1 MRVCDTPLRRR
12 MRKDNADKLACLVVD
27 DNYEIFVL
35 IEAAVGD
42 AYDCEYAPDAFT
54 AHQLLLTRHF
64 DIMLCDIR
72 MPHMDGFDLIEQL
85 KKKMITI
92 PVIFVSGAVNPDNV
106 RRAFQLGA
114 ANIIAKPVALQE
126 LRDKMKLAVDLH
138 ERLIEESYGSDQE
151 MGYVYNLLKTYYYD
165 TQEILHQIQ
174 LYHIPISVVKEELD
188 KKQRLGK
195 CFLDDPESIRFLAR
209 AA

>member
-1 MRVCDTPLRRR
+1 

-42 AYDCEYAPDAFT
+42 VYDCEYAPDAFT

-72 MPHMDGFDLIEQL
+72 MPHMDGFDLIEEL

-92 PVIFVSGAVNPDNV
+92 PVIFVSGAVNPETV
-106 RRAFQLGA
+106 KRAFQLGA
-114 ANIIAKPVALQE
+114 ANIIAKPVTLQE

-138 ERLIEESYGSDQE
+138 ERLVEESYGSDQE

>member
-1 MRVCDTPLRRR
+1 

-35 IEAAVGD
+35 LEAAVGD
-42 AYDCEYAPDAFT
+42 IYECEYAPDAFT
-54 AHQLLLTRHF
+54 AHQLLMTRHF

-72 MPHMDGFDLIEQL
+72 ML

-92 PVIFVSGAVNPDNV
+92 PVIFISGAVNADTV

-114 ANIIAKPVALQE
+114 ANIMAKPIDLQE
-126 LRDKMKLAVDLH
+126 LRDKMKLAIDLH
-138 ERLIEESYGSDQE
+138 ERLVEENHASDQE
-151 MGYVYNLLKTYYYD
+151 LGYIYNLLKTYYYD

-195 CFLDDPESIRFLAR
+195 CFLDDPESIRFLSR

>member
-1 MRVCDTPLRRR
+1 

-42 AYDCEYAPDAFT
+42 TYECEYAPDAFT

-72 MPHMDGFDLIEQL
+72 MPHMDGFDLVEEL
-85 KKKMITI
+85 KKKMITLPI
-92 PVIFVSGAVNPDNV
+92 IFVSGAVNPDTV
-106 RRAFQLGA
+106 KRAFQLGA
-114 ANIIAKPVALQE
+114 ANIIAKPLSLQE
-126 LRDKMKLAVDLH
+126 LRDKMKLALDLH
-138 ERLIEESYGSDQE
+138 KRLIEESYGSDQE

-165 TQEILHQIQ
+165 TQHILHQIQ
-174 LYHIPISVVKEELD
+174 LYHIPISVVKDELD

>member
-1 MRVCDTPLRRR
+1 M
-12 MRKDNADKLACLVVD
+12 MRKDSTDKLACLVVD

-35 IEAAVGD
+35 IEAALGD
-42 AYDCEYAPDAFT
+42 TYVCEYAPDAFA
-54 AHQLLLTRHF
+54 AHQLFLTRHF

-72 MPHMDGFDLIEQL
+72 MPHMDGFDLVEEL
-85 KKKMITI
+85 KKKMISI
-92 PVIFVSGAVNPDNV
+92 PIIFISGAVNPDNV
-106 RRAFQLGA
+106 KRAFQLGA
-114 ANIIAKPVALQE
+114 ANIIAKPLSLQE
-126 LRDKMKLAVDLH
+126 LRDKIKLALAL
-138 ERLIEESYGSDQE
+138 RQRWIEQSYGSDQE

-165 TQEILHQIQ
+165 TQKILYQIQ
-174 LYHIPISVVKEELD
+174 LYHIPIAVVKDELD